1 MERIFRRFEFIFTNL
16 ISGTPRLIASVLNV
30 YKTYNATRL
39 YRELKLRSAIIQ
51 NRALKV
57 TLISLLLS
65 TKQPQWAGYFKYEH
79 YEY

>member
-1 MERIFRRFEFIFTNL
+1 MQLVHRFEFIFTNL

-39 YRELKLRSAIIQ
+39 YRELKLRSAIIH

-57 TLISLLLS
+57 IQYWSFSLKILWR
-65 TKQPQWAGYFKYEH
+65 KKN
-79 YEY
+79 